1 MELSNLLID
10 GFFPFPL
17 YFVSLMAC
25 TESSFHTLYLHIS
38 LLALLEVM

>member
-10 GFFPFPL
+10 VFFPFPL